1 MVIIDSIHPLLDKD
15 PQFINL
21 LPSFTTP
28 NSSLVIVYH
37 EGLPRDGHQMT
48 RVPYSPSSLTLL
60 TYLATT
66 VVHVQSFAQAK
77 GKHEASVMSRAE
89 PAFGLEEEKHGIL
102 VGRGANEG
110 GSILIEM
117 EHRRKSGRAVGLSF
131 VLSSVTFGTGTKTG
145 EAQVTLR
152 EEHPAFRAIVDTS
165 TSDGPD
171 FSTGTFNLELTEK
184 QRQAREGVVLPYFD
198 AQTGGGQGGR
208 ILYEMDREDDFD
220 EEEDEI

>member
-1 MVIIDSIHPLLDKD
+1 MRGGS
-15 PQFINL
+15 
-21 LPSFTTP
+21 
-28 NSSLVIVYH
+28 
-37 EGLPRDGHQMT
+37 
-48 RVPYSPSSLTLL
+48 YSPSPLTLL

-66 VVHVQSFAQAK
+66 VVHAQSLAQARA
-77 GKHEASVMSRAE
+77 KHEASTMSRAE
-89 PAFGLEEEKHGIL
+89 PVFGLEEEKHGVL
-102 VGRGANEG
+102 VGQGANES

-131 VLSSVTFGTGTKTG
+131 VLNSVTSSTGSKITET
-145 EAQVTLR
+145 QFILR
-152 EEHPAFRAIVDTS
+152 EEHPAFRTAVESS
-165 TSDGPD
+165 TPDGPD

-208 ILYEMDREDDFD
+208 ILYEMDRQDDFD